1 MYCHWPL
8 SKTDNNA
15 AEIDV
20 FAQKFQVPAW
30 CLLLAQWSATGAVK
44 FSSELT
50 DDECIKVFM

>member
-1 MYCHWPL
+1 MYCHQPQ

-20 FAQKFQVPAW
+20 FAQKFQIPAC

-44 FSSELT
+44 LSSELT
-50 DDECIKVFM
+50 GDECIMVFM